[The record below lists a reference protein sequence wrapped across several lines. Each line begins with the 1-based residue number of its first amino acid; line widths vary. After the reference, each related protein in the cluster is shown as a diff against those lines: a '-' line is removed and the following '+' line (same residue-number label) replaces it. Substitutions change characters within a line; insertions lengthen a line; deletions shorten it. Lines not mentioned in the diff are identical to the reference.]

1 MSKQPPP
8 NVGQR
13 IRTLREQ
20 RGLSL
25 RALAEGCKL
34 SINAI
39 SRIERN
45 ETSPTVSSL
54 HQLATALR
62 VPITEFFQVEQ
73 DDNTVFVRFDARMSM
88 EHNGVKIESLGI
100 GLRHQRLEPFLVS
113 LAPGSSGF
121 EAPITHPGQEFVH
134 CLEGQLEY
142 KVGEETF
149 WLETGDSL
157 LFESLQPHNFL
168 NRTEHMCRFILC
180 IQAVGG
186 SHLARQLHLEY
197 LK

>member
-1 MSKQPPP
+1 MTEQPAP

-13 IRTLREQ
+13 IRALREQ

-54 HQLATALR
+54 HQLAIALR
-62 VPITEFFQVEQ
+62 VPITEFFQEEHSAA
-73 DDNTVFVRFDARMSM
+73 TVFVRANQRMLI
-88 EHNGVKIESLGI
+88 ERNGVTIESLGI
-100 GLRHQRLEPFLVS
+100 GLRHQRLEPFLITMQPGAIGFQVS
-113 LAPGSSGF
+113 IS
-121 EAPITHPGQEFVH
+121 HPGQEFVH
-134 CLEGQLEY
+134 CLEGQVEY
-142 KVGEETF
+142 SISDKIY
-149 WLETGDSL
+149 WLEAGDSL
-157 LFESLQPHNFL
+157 LFESYQPHNFR
-168 NRTEHMCRFILC
+168 NRAEQLCRYLLT

-186 SHLARQLHLEY
+186 SHIGRQIHLEY